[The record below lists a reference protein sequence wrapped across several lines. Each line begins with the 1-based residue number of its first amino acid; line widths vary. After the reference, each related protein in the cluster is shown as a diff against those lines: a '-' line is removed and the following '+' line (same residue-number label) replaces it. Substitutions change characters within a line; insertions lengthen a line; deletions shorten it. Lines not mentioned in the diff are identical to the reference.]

1 MASHF
6 QTRFPFFYFLLL
18 VSVAAAAATT
28 EEPILAKPGCN
39 HTCGSVIIPFPFG
52 IGRDCS
58 LDHWF
63 EIECRRQQASPYSN
77 GSTIELPFLS
87 KLDIEV
93 IRVDLPDFSS
103 YFPPTLKVRM
113 HPLNSCIAD
122 THLQQ
127 LGGIDLRASPY
138 SYSTFENLFVMEGCP
153 HSVVLFDESKNF
165 ITQCGTVCHSDTLR
179 KMLRDSLLPNKFSY
193 SVSQNLNQET
203 SLKLNKLRHED
214 MTNLPV
220 EKQERRPEMRRS
232 GGEVVGGEAEK
243 QKRRSGMSRSRGK
256 AVKQEKRLEISKS
269 GGEAARAEAEKMS
282 ETIG

>member
-1 MASHF
+1 MTNEKPRRANGPNRKIVLKVRAI
-6 QTRFPFFYFLLL
+6 QIYM
-18 VSVAAAAATT
+18 
-28 EEPILAKPGCN
+28 PGCN

-103 YFPPTLKVRM
+103 YFPPTLK
-113 HPLNSCIAD
+113 
-122 THLQQ
+122 

-179 KMLRDSLLPNKFSY
+179 KMLRDSLLPNK
-193 SVSQNLNQET
+193 V
-203 SLKLNKLRHED
+203 LK
-214 MTNLPV
+214 
-220 EKQERRPEMRRS
+220 
-232 GGEVVGGEAEK
+232 
-243 QKRRSGMSRSRGK
+243 
-256 AVKQEKRLEISKS
+256 I
-269 GGEAARAEAEKMS
+269 
-282 ETIG
+282 